1 MTTTSKTAADASRSV
16 RSHQGPAGAL
26 TPRRRVPLLVGGIL
40 LVLSCAGVFAVM
52 QMSRD
57 ATVAVLAVARPVPA
71 GQQLTAA
78 DLRVA
83 HVTPDPGVPL
93 VRGADLPQVIGRSPA
108 VPLAEGTLLGP
119 SQLGP
124 AAFPPSGQAVVAV
137 AVKPGRAP
145 AGLAAGAA
153 VRVVTVAKDSAASG
167 TTTPAAAAPIAAM
180 VVEVSS
186 TVDGTGTRVVSLLLA
201 EADATQ
207 IAAAGSE
214 LALVLRGSPS

>member
-1 MTTTSKTAADASRSV
+1 MTTMAKAAADTPRSL

-26 TPRRRVPLLVGGIL
+26 APRRRLPLLVGGIL
-40 LVLSCAGVFAVM
+40 LVLLCAGVFAVM

-83 HVTPDPGVPL
+83 HMTPDPSVPL
-93 VRGADLPQVIGRSPA
+93 VRAADLPQMIGRRPA

-145 AGLAAGAA
+145 AGLAPGTA
-153 VRVVTVAKDSAASG
+153 VRVVTVAKDTATTATPPATVSPVAA
-167 TTTPAAAAPIAAM
+167 T

-201 EADATQ
+201 EADATL

-214 LALVLRGSPS
+214 LALVLVGSTS